1 MSFLID
7 TNTLSAHIRRPSG
20 LAHRF
25 TQHSGRLYLSTV
37 SLAEFYVW
45 IYRRENVKAALDA
58 VEKLLYYE
66 VSIIGFDQEIRED
79 IRKTRV
85 EMRRRGL
92 DANPVDL
99 MIASVALVHD
109 LTLVTNNTRDFRNIP
124 DLRFE
129 DWLNS

>member
-25 TQHSGRLYLSTV
+25 MQHSGRLYLSTI

-58 VEKLLYYE
+58 IEKLLYYE
-66 VSIIGFDQEIRED
+66 VSVIGFDEECARVFG
-79 IRKTRV
+79 KTRV
-85 EMRRRGL
+85 EMRSRGL

-99 MIASVALVHD
+99 MIASVALVYD
-109 LTLVTNNTRDFRNIP
+109 LTLVTNNTKDFRNIP